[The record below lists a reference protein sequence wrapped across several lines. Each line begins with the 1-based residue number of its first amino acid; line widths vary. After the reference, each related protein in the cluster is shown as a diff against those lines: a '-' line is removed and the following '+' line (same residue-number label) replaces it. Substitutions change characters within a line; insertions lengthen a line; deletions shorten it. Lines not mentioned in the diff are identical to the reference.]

1 MAARKSSRSRRR
13 ARPFLWL
20 NALLLGLLGSWY
32 LFQPPARKAEVDQLI
47 GNYFERSKRID
58 LVDVAWDLYQLYYSE
73 AFVRAPARTGG
84 GDLYAG
90 APRSDGFAHPVRVL
104 ANMGYTVGYSDTLES
119 PVWAA
124 YRVRDLDRVP
134 APAARPGRF
143 AVDPRTTARVRPE
156 AYSNS
161 GYDRGHL
168 APNYAIATRYG
179 DEAQLETFLMSNI
192 VPQRHALN
200 AGPWKE
206 LEQRIA
212 TSYPGRFGEIWV
224 LAGPVFGASRTR
236 LPNGTL
242 VPEAFFM
249 ILLDE
254 SDGRLRAMGVILP
267 QDAGAGTELGRH
279 LVSIDEVERR
289 TGFDFLPELVD
300 ATEAVLEAKI
310 PARVW

>member
-1 MAARKSSRSRRR
+1 MAARKSSRPRR

-47 GNYFERSKRID
+47 GNYFERNKRID

-73 AFVRAPARTGG
+73 EFVRAPARADG
-84 GDLYAG
+84 GDLYGG
-90 APRSDGFAHPVRVL
+90 APRADGFAHPVRVL
-104 ANMGYTVGYSDTLES
+104 TNTAYTVGYSDALEN

-124 YRVRDLDRVP
+124 YRVRDLDLLREP
-134 APAARPGRF
+134 TARPDRF
-143 AVDPRTTARVRPE
+143 AVDPRTVARVTPE
-156 AYSNS
+156 AYSGS

-179 DEAQLETFLMSNI
+179 DAAQRETFLMSNI

-224 LAGPVFGASRTR
+224 LAGPVFGAGRER
-236 LPNGTL
+236 LPNGTV
-242 VPEAFFM
+242 VPEGFFM

-254 SDGRLRAMGVILP
+254 SDGRLRALGVILP
-267 QDAGAGTELGRH
+267 QTAGAGTDLDRH
-279 LVSIDEVERR
+279 VVSVDEIERR
-289 TGFDFLPELVD
+289 TGFDFLPGLDD
-300 ATEAVLEAKI
+300 ATEAALEAKI